1 MLGTKA
7 DRLDTDFDQIPDGL
21 ELVLGLDPLVADNPD
36 ASVPLAIPDE
46 LNLDTDGDGITDW
59 GEELAGTDPN
69 DPDSDDDGMLDG
81 DEIAGDTDPLFADN

>member
-1 MLGTKA
+1 M
-7 DRLDTDFDQIPDGL
+7 
-21 ELVLGLDPLVADNPD
+21 ADNPD
-36 ASVPLAIPDE
+36 ESVPLDIPDE

-81 DEIAGDTDPLFADN
+81 DEIAGDTDPMFADN